1 MDLKSKIYV
10 AGHNGM
16 VGSAIWKNLKNKGF
30 TNLIGKSS
38 GELDLRNSESVNKFF
53 NKEKPDYVFLAAAK
67 VGGIYANNKFR
78 GEFIF
83 DNLSI
88 QNNIIHQCHVSGVKK
103 LLFLGSSCIYPK
115 NSNQP
120 IKEMSLLTGPL
131 EPTNEPYAIAKI
143 SGIKLCE
150 SYYYQYGL
158 NAISI
163 MPTNLY
169 GANDSFDLKNSHV
182 LPALLRKFHDGK
194 IDKSERVEIWGTG
207 KPLREFLHVDDLAEA
222 CTFLMSKI
230 NAKDLYEKKISHINV
245 GSGEEISIEDLA
257 HLIKKITEFKGS
269 LFFNKDKPDGMYRK
283 LLDSNMINEMGWA
296 PRITL
301 EDGISNLYEWYKNN

>member
-169 GANDSFDLKNSHV
+169 GVNDSFDLKNSHV

>member
-120 IKEMSLLTGPL
+120 IKEISLLSGPL

-169 GANDSFDLKNSHV
+169 GVNDSFDLKNSHV

-222 CTFLMSKI
+222 CTFLMNKI